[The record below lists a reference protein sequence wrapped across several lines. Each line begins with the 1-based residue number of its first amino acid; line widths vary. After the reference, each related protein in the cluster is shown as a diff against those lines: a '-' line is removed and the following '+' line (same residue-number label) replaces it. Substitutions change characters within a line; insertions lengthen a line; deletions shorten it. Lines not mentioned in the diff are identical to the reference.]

1 MQLVSYYYLLKLTNI
16 KIFFFYIY
24 WNIFKFKQP
33 KIFFPSLSLQ
43 LSLGLATEALGS
55 FHTPHSE
62 PLLSRMSTSVLL
74 ISKASERACSIFLP
88 RGTKWIQASV
98 LELIQLF
105 TSIWVHID
113 ILCPYLPAQ
122 SHSCWEKIQKW
133 LGQNDVLI
141 NCKSMHHFAP
151 KWNLL

>member
-1 MQLVSYYYLLKLTNI
+1 MKIRNLKIRNLKIQNLKIRNLNIWNLKIGNSKIQNSKIRNLKIRNWKLKTKI
-16 KIFFFYIY
+16 KIENGNWKLRF
-24 WNIFKFKQP
+24 
-33 KIFFPSLSLQ
+33 
-43 LSLGLATEALGS
+43 
-55 FHTPHSE
+55 
-62 PLLSRMSTSVLL
+62 
-74 ISKASERACSIFLP
+74 ERACSIFLP
-88 RGTKWIQASV
+88 RGTKLIQASV

-122 SHSCWEKIQKW
+122 SHSCSEKIKKR
-133 LGQNDVLI
+133 LGQNDVSI